1 MLVNMVGLYTGS
13 LYWGRGLYSEVYD
26 ILLSNVSY
34 LNHTIQ
40 DNICPPPTFICS
52 IITIRSTVSDSSF
65 RFKFRFIFR
74 FESETGS
81 IVAYKMWNCSVYF
94 HGINVIRQ
102 GHPSSDYCA
111 FQTAIC

>member
-1 MLVNMVGLYTGS
+1 MRGMTCARTKTSKVPTRVS
-13 LYWGRGLYSEVYD
+13 L
-26 ILLSNVSY
+26 LLSPYTV
-34 LNHTIQ
+34 
-40 DNICPPPTFICS
+40 
-52 IITIRSTVSDSSF
+52 VSDSSF

-81 IVAYKMWNCSVYF
+81 IVAYKMWNCSVSF

-111 FQTAIC
+111 FQKAIF

>member
-1 MLVNMVGLYTGS
+1 MGGQKI
-13 LYWGRGLYSEVYD
+13 
-26 ILLSNVSY
+26 ILGGAFAPP
-34 LNHTIQ
+34 
-40 DNICPPPTFICS
+40 CPPLAPPLHTY
-52 IITIRSTVSDSSF
+52 TIRSTVSDSSF

-81 IVAYKMWNCSVYF
+81 IVAYKMWNCSVSF

-111 FQTAIC
+111 FQTAIF

>member
-1 MLVNMVGLYTGS
+1 LQGGYTI
-13 LYWGRGLYSEVYD
+13 V
-26 ILLSNVSY
+26 
-34 LNHTIQ
+34 
-40 DNICPPPTFICS
+40 
-52 IITIRSTVSDSSF
+52 TIRSTVSDSSF

-81 IVAYKMWNCSVYF
+81 IVAYKMWNCSVSF

-111 FQTAIC
+111 FQKAIF

>member
-1 MLVNMVGLYTGS
+1 MFRDCAAILFVCFDMTARDALS
-13 LYWGRGLYSEVYD
+13 LFS
-26 ILLSNVSY
+26 
-34 LNHTIQ
+34 
-40 DNICPPPTFICS
+40 
-52 IITIRSTVSDSSF
+52 TIRSTVSDSSF

-81 IVAYKMWNCSVYF
+81 IVAYKMWNCSVSF

-111 FQTAIC
+111 FDKTIL